1 LRMRGTRKELLLF
14 YHIIILMIFF
24 HRKYAVT
31 FENAFSWQAPFSPMR
46 WLYDLEEGQEES
58 EAREREGGR
67 ERERETHGSSS
78 LSLSLS
84 SLSLSSP
91 LHKSRGE
98 QSGRIRM
105 ATRQTAKQLLLSVQI
120 LW

>member
-1 LRMRGTRKELLLF
+1 MRGTRKELLLF

-78 LSLSLS
+78 LSLSLFP
-84 SLSLSSP
+84 LSLF
-91 LHKSRGE
+91 
-98 QSGRIRM
+98 
-105 ATRQTAKQLLLSVQI
+105 TAPQVQRRTVGKDKDGDTTDG
-120 LW
+120 